1 MEGNALNVWISLAH
15 CHAWIHTVSIP
26 IMHQPRDLNV
36 LYGVTTA
43 TRPCRSSK
51 CRVDIIVRHQL
62 GYYRDSVKSPNLHL
76 LPQQIIKIPDNKRQ
90 ATTKNENVP
99 TGRTLI
105 LHLLIRFY

>member
-15 CHAWIHTVSIP
+15 CHAWIHTVPIP
-26 IMHQPRDLNV
+26 IMHQLRDLNV
-36 LYGVTTA
+36 LYGVTLA
-43 TRPCRSSK
+43 TRLCRSSK
-51 CRVDIIVRHQL
+51 CRLYIIV
-62 GYYRDSVKSPNLHL
+62 GASVKSPNLQ
-76 LPQQIIKIPDNKRQ
+76 PQQIIKIPDNKRQ

>member
-15 CHAWIHTVSIP
+15 CHAWIHTVPIP
-26 IMHQPRDLNV
+26 IMHQLRDLNV
-36 LYGVTTA
+36 LYGVTLA

-51 CRVDIIVRHQL
+51 CRLYIIVRNQL
-62 GYYRDSVKSPNLHL
+62 GYYRASVKSPNLQ
-76 LPQQIIKIPDNKRQ
+76 PQQIIKIPDNKRQ